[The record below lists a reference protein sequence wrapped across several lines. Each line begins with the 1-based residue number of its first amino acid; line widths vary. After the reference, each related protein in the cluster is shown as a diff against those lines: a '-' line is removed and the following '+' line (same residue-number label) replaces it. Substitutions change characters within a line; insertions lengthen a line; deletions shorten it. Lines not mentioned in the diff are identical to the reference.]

1 MREREGLEQC
11 IMGLGH
17 VESRGEMAGNHGKD
31 TRQHR
36 PTAWRTYHEQTYKKH
51 SHTQTHLTPNVLNCF
66 KDYTKIVF
74 TFRIMPRILL
84 NRRPT
89 LQSCCLSYTDDTMP
103 ADALAPKV
111 ARAQFQKRSTC
122 DRLRYDPVI
131 LIVRSHST
139 NGDHD
144 QLIRSRKYA
153 TKQFIANWIMT

>member
-1 MREREGLEQC
+1 MHYGIGTCRKQRRNGRESWERY
-11 IMGLGH
+11 
-17 VESRGEMAGNHGKD
+17 A
-31 TRQHR
+31 
-36 PTAWRTYHEQTYKKH
+36 AAQTNSMTNISWTNIQKTFT
-51 SHTQTHLTPNVLNCF
+51 HTQTHLTPNVLNCF

-74 TFRIMPRILL
+74 TFRYMPRVLF

-111 ARAQFQKRSTC
+111 ARAQFQKRSTR

-131 LIVRSHST
+131 LIVRLHST